1 MKKII
6 LGMLVI
12 SSLLVSDEISQYE
25 ALQKLNHV
33 SGKLILENEQIKKE
47 LESINKLL
55 KLKGSNQNIKN
66 AEGQND
72 FNGQVV
78 NVLIENEIFKRLEK
92 IEKRLNIGEEET
104 IVENVI
110 LEKKLDIKKFKVSVK
125 LLNVRNEPTL
135 NSKIIN
141 QYKLNTIIE
150 GTDLNNGWIKIPNQN
165 LYLSRIYLTEI
176 K

>member
-6 LGMLVI
+6 LGMSVI

-25 ALQKLNHV
+25 ALQKLNLV

-55 KLKGSNQNIKN
+55 KLKGSNQNIKVLD
-66 AEGQND
+66 GQID

-78 NVLIENEIFKRLEK
+78 NVLVENEIFKRLEK
-92 IEKRLNIGEEET
+92 IEKRLNIGVEET
-104 IVENVI
+104 IVENII
-110 LEKKLDIKKFKVSVK
+110 LEKKQNIKKFKVSTK
-125 LLNVRNEPTL
+125 LLNVREEPTL
-135 NSKIIN
+135 NSNIID
-141 QYKLNTIIE
+141 QYKLNMTIE
-150 GTDLNNGWIKIPNQN
+150 GIDLNNGWIKLKNQN

>member
-1 MKKII
+1 
-6 LGMLVI
+6 MLVI

-92 IEKRLNIGEEET
+92 IEK
-104 IVENVI
+104 
-110 LEKKLDIKKFKVSVK
+110 D
-125 LLNVRNEPTL
+125 
-135 NSKIIN
+135 
-141 QYKLNTIIE
+141 
-150 GTDLNNGWIKIPNQN
+150 
-165 LYLSRIYLTEI
+165 
-176 K
+176 